1 MESNQQVPLLLL
13 AKREDEEKRR
23 RLVCGCGGGGGF
35 SGELRKVS
43 VMALPMVVV
52 TVSQFLPQVV
62 STMMAGHLGELSLS
76 GAAIA
81 TSFADV
87 TGFSVLAAT
96 VGGGRGSSTLGEGGR
111 RPGSVAGVRGK
122 KG

>member
-1 MESNQQVPLLLL
+1 MEAYQQVPLLVP
-13 AKREDEEKRR
+13 KRSEKIRK
-23 RLVCGCGGGGGF
+23 LWGGGF
-35 SGELRKVS
+35 WRELKKVS

-52 TVSQFLPQVV
+52 TVSQFLPQVI

-87 TGFSVLAAT
+87 TGFSVLVSFT
-96 VGGGRGSSTLGEGGR
+96 S
-111 RPGSVAGVRGK
+111 
-122 KG
+122 